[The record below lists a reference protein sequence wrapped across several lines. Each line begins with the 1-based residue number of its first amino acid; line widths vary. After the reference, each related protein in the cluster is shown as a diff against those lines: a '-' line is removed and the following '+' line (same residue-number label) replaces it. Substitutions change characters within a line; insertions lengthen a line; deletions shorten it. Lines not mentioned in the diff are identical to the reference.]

1 MCNTDDIYI
10 MRITNMTSVKLPDD
24 IESRLE
30 FLANET
36 GRTKTYYIKEALLA
50 HLEDMEDRYL
60 ALQRLEQTQKTLSMQ
75 EAKRALNLDS

>member
-1 MCNTDDIYI
+1 

-60 ALQRLEQTQKTLSMQ
+60 ALQRLEQPQKPLSMQ